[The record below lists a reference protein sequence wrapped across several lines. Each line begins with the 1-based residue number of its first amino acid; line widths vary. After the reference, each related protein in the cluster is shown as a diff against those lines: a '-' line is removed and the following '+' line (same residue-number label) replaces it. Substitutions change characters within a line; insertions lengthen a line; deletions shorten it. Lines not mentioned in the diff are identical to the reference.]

1 MAKRNNRTLR
11 GGEPRGLRPDWRP
24 LLDFAPDEIPEFM
37 WMYRV
42 ELDDGSVIEA
52 YKHSWTRQYL
62 HLDERGRAYEFIGGR
77 SRSWE
82 EVDARALLRKVLD
95 GFEPRANIVRQNEWI
110 DGEGI
115 TWARSATRH
124 RVPRAK
130 TLSVIQ
136 EAGICFE
143 DRTTGDRS
151 RRLFFFGDDE
161 DERPLEVAAVR
172 QDDGGLHVIHSM
184 PLRGR
189 YEEKYTE
196 ALRWR
201 K

>member
-1 MAKRNNRTLR
+1 MAKRKNRRLR

-42 ELDDGSVIEA
+42 ELEDGSVVEA

-62 HLDERGRAYEFIGGR
+62 HLDERGRAYEFMGG
-77 SRSWE
+77 RSWE
-82 EVDARALLRKVLD
+82 EVDARALFAKALD
-95 GFEPRANIVRQNEWI
+95 GCEPRASIVRQNEWV

-124 RVPRAK
+124 RVPRAQ
-130 TLSVIQ
+130 TLFAIQ

-143 DRTTGDRS
+143 DRTLRTRAP
-151 RRLFFFGDDE
+151 RLYFFGDDE
-161 DERPLEVAAVR
+161 DERPLEIATVKQV
-172 QDDGGLHVIHSM
+172 DGGLHVIHSM
-184 PLRGR
+184 LLRAR

-196 ALRWR
+196 ALTWR

>member
-1 MAKRNNRTLR
+1 M
-11 GGEPRGLRPDWRP
+11 
-24 LLDFAPDEIPEFM
+24 F
-37 WMYRV
+37 RV
-42 ELDDGSVIEA
+42 ELEDGSVVEA
-52 YKHSWTRQYL
+52 YKHSWTRQYIL
-62 HLDERGRAYEFIGGR
+62 LDGSGRAYEFIGGR
-77 SRSWE
+77 SYE
-82 EVDARALLRKVLD
+82 EVDPRALLAKALD
-95 GFEPRANIVRQNEWI
+95 GREPRANIVRQNEWI

-136 EAGICFE
+136 EAGICFVE
-143 DRTTGDRS
+143 RATRGRS
-151 RRLFFFGDDE
+151 GRLFFFGDDE

-184 PLRGR
+184 PLRAR
-189 YEEKYTE
+189 YEGKYTE